1 MLLEQEYVD
10 VERDWETQNKD
21 EHPKRKL
28 AKTQKEGKQLT
39 TNIIIIIPN
48 PISNQRNENWNEV
61 YVFD

>member
-39 TNIIIIIPN
+39 ANIIIIIPN
-48 PISNQRNENWNEV
+48 PISNQRNEN
-61 YVFD
+61 